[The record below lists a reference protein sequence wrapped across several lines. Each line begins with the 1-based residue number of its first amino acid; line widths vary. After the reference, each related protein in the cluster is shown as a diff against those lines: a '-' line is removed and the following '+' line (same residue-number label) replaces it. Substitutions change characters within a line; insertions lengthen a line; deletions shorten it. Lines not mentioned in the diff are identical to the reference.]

1 MDRYLAQYT
10 DHLKN
15 EKMKSEN
22 TVSAY
27 RRDVREF
34 LRYLEEQGVREPS
47 GITREIIAEYV
58 EDLWKRGRSRST
70 MNRKLSSVRSFISFL
85 YEQGVIP
92 EMLSDNVRAPKIEK
106 KEVEFLTITEMERLL
121 EYPDDSVKGIRD
133 RAILELMYGTG
144 ARVSEVIDLRLD
156 MINLRIGYFTCSGEH
171 GRARIIPL
179 GRLCRSALER
189 YLDESR
195 PVLLEAGRG
204 NEKARDYLFLNF
216 RGENLTR
223 QGLWKIVSS
232 CAEGAGLQKN
242 VTPQILR
249 NSFAVHMLQNG
260 ADLKSLQE
268 LMGFEDASALQSYLA
283 ATKNRIK
290 EVFDRTHPRA

>member
-1 MDRYLAQYT
+1 MEEYLALYG
-10 DHLKN
+10 DYLKN
-15 EKMKSEN
+15 NKNKSEN

-27 RRDVREF
+27 RRDAQEF
-34 LRYLEEQGVREPS
+34 TRFLEEREIPLPD
-47 GITREIIAEYV
+47 GITRETVSGYV
-58 EDLWKRGRSRST
+58 DDLWKKGRSRST
-70 MNRKLSSVRSFISFL
+70 MNRKLSSVRSFLAFL
-85 YEQGVIP
+85 YEEGVIP
-92 EMLSDNVRAPKIEK
+92 EVLSDNVRAPKIEK
-106 KEVEFLTITEMERLL
+106 KEVEFLTIGEMERLL
-121 EYPDDSVKGIRD
+121 EYPDDSVKGVRD

-144 ARVSEVIDLRLD
+144 ARVSEVIELLVD

-171 GRARIIPL
+171 GKARIIPL
-179 GRLCRSALER
+179 GRLCRQALDR
-189 YLDESR
+189 YLQESR
-195 PVLLEAGRG
+195 PMLLGERKDDGH
-204 NEKARDYLFLNF
+204 LFVNF
-216 RGENLTR
+216 RGEKLTR

-232 CAEGAGLQKN
+232 CAEGAGIRKN

-268 LMGFEDASALQSYLA
+268 LMGFEDPSALQGYLA